1 MNIIKTSAPD
11 LDKAALYG
19 LTKSPAVMR
28 MRDVKEGEEIT
39 VSAWAIYEEP
49 DKKDPEK
56 VNRILSVLDATTG
69 CAYAT
74 NSPTFQRSFEDIVE
88 IFGNNGFAIAVM
100 HGTSNN
106 GRNFIEAVF
115 TREVQ

>member
-11 LDKAALYG
+11 LDKATLYT

-28 MRDVKEGEEIT
+28 MRDIKEGEEIT

-49 DKKDPEK
+49 DMKEPEK
-56 VNRILSVLDATTG
+56 VNRILSVADATTG
-69 CAYAT
+69 CCYAT
-74 NSPTFQRSFEDIVE
+74 NSPTFQKSFEDIVE
-88 IFGNNGFAIAVM
+88 IFGNTGFVISVL
-100 HGTSNN
+100 HGTSKN
-106 GRNFIEAVF
+106 GRDFIEAVF